1 MSKINSEVWK
11 NNLEEDVYIRLC
23 ECRNTL
29 KDIPILAKVVV
40 KVDEDMTPQD
50 ALDFVIEWVTDYN
63 NQWELYDEIDKRYSK
78 MLKEVERASKRV
90 GVNPSS
96 CHVRC

>member
-1 MSKINSEVWK
+1 MNGKVWEE
-11 NNLEEDVYIRLC
+11 NLEEDVYIRLC
-23 ECRNTL
+23 ECRSTL

-50 ALDFVIEWVTDYN
+50 ALDFMIEWVTDYN
-63 NQWELYDEIDKRYSK
+63 NQWELYDEIDRRYSK

-90 GVNPSS
+90 G
-96 CHVRC
+96 